1 MDRYHLL
8 APTFCREKDVE
19 QFIAE
24 FSDVAAICRCHS
36 DIAAVMSD
44 KNSQTLRYQLSI
56 FEALRDWFGLKMHVY
71 SYKT

>member
-8 APTFCREKDVE
+8 APTFSREKDVE

-24 FSDVAAICRCHS
+24 FSDVAVICRGHS

-44 KNSQTLRYQLSI
+44 KNSQTLRYQPGI
-56 FEALRDWFGLKMHVY
+56 FEALRDWFSPVSLRH
-71 SYKT
+71 